1 VTSTSRWFSPSTPVS
16 STNKTDDH
24 NIAEILLKVVL
35 NTITLTSNPVSFACW
50 VICLRHYRTLS
61 YISSLLSGSL
71 IFINTSHDISF
82 AFIFTDAQGLKDKPK
97 ILAMQGKILE
107 SLRRYTASH
116 YPDDPRRYSS
126 TVWCC
131 TWSVDHM
138 IFYYLVIVLLWHS
151 LLIGVQY
158 KFLWC
163 SCFMKAKFYM
173 EVFVNH
179 KSVCGK
185 VLYESFESWIP

>member
-1 VTSTSRWFSPSTPVS
+1 MTSTSRWFSPSTPVS

-116 YPDDPRRYSS
+116 YPDDPRRYSKILLRLPS
-126 TVWCC
+126 LRTV
-131 TWSVDHM
+131 SAKAAERFLSLSLDGSLQLNSLVLDM
-138 IFYYLVIVLLWHS
+138 IS
-151 LLIGVQY
+151 
-158 KFLWC
+158 
-163 SCFMKAKFYM
+163 
-173 EVFVNH
+173 
-179 KSVCGK
+179 
-185 VLYESFESWIP
+185 